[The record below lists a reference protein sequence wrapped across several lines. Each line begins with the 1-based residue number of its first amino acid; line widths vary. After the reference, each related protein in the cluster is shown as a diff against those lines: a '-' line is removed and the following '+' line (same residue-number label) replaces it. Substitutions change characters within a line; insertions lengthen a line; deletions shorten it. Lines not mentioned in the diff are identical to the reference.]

1 MIDHDKPQVSH
12 GKAGYSMTIN
22 GYASPKVSSGVFHMT
37 SFLRLRFT
45 ESKQRIGVY
54 WERGSSLT
62 VRAPSRPPQDGEIKM
77 GRDISDKVNEIVGA
91 NPEIQQQYDEV
102 LKHARIFLSMVNDKL
117 HEENDNLDVYTI
129 TIGSKELHSLTT
141 TRH

>member
-1 MIDHDKPQVSH
+1 MS
-12 GKAGYSMTIN
+12 
-22 GYASPKVSSGVFHMT
+22 
-37 SFLRLRFT
+37 
-45 ESKQRIGVY
+45 
-54 WERGSSLT
+54 
-62 VRAPSRPPQDGEIKM
+62 
-77 GRDISDKVNEIVGA
+77 RDISDKVNEIVGT

-102 LKHARIFLSMVNDKL
+102 LKQARIFLSMVNDIL